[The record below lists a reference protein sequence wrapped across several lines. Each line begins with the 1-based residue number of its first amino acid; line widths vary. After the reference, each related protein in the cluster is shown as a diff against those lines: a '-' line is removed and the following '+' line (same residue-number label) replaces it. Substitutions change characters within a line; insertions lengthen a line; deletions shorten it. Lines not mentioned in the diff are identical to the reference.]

1 VLAQVD
7 EIIGVVK
14 AEYFSFDG
22 IEVFKAEIER
32 LRAEYRVNP
41 ASSRLVVNMIGHTTL
56 CTTPCASRRPRPFIL
71 QSRSMSQRA
80 GRQRSF
86 ELWRRQLHNASTAEK
101 ETPGRHISGNG

>member
-1 VLAQVD
+1 MLAQVD

-56 CTTPCASRRPRPFIL
+56 HDGYRKRLEVIAYTLFDV
-71 QSRSMSQRA
+71 
-80 GRQRSF
+80 
-86 ELWRRQLHNASTAEK
+86 HNSVRVA
-101 ETPGRHISGNG
+101 ETPTLHLAIAEHEPEGRAAAEFRALAEAIA